1 MNNKLRL
8 WIVVLLLA
16 GVTSACS
23 QILAAP
29 NAAGDAARGDVLFQ
43 DDFSNTGSGWA
54 TWSQEASAV
63 DYRSGGL
70 SIRVSQPRYDY
81 WSRPGKRFADTIIA
95 VDASRISG
103 SDNNDFG
110 IICRYRNSDNFYA
123 FLISSDG
130 YYGIVR
136 VQDGQYQVLGAE
148 NLQFAEAIRQGDA
161 ANQVQAECNGPNLI
175 LTVNG
180 SVLHQVQDST
190 FQSGE
195 VGLLAGAYDEPGVEV
210 LFDNFIVIKP

>member
-1 MNNKLRL
+1 MKLRL
-8 WIVVLLLA
+8 WIVLLLLA
-16 GVTSACS
+16 AAASGCS
-23 QILAAP
+23 QLLP
-29 NAAGDAARGDVLFQ
+29 GQNPCPGLARGDVLFQ
-43 DDFSNTGSGWA
+43 DDFSNSSSGWA
-54 TWSQEASAV
+54 TWSQEASEVA
-63 DYRSGGL
+63 YRSGGL

-81 WSRPGKRFADTIIA
+81 WSRPGKRFSDTIIS
-95 VDASRISG
+95 VDATRVTG

-148 NLQFAEAIRQGDA
+148 TLQYHEAIQRGDVG
-161 ANQVQAECNGPNLI
+161 NQIQAECNGPNLT
-175 LTVNG
+175 LAVNG
-180 SVLHQVQDST
+180 SVVHQVQDSA
-190 FQSGE
+190 FPSGE
-195 VGLLAGAYDEPGVEV
+195 VGLLAGAYEEPGVEI

>member
-1 MNNKLRL
+1 
-8 WIVVLLLA
+8 
-16 GVTSACS
+16 
-23 QILAAP
+23 
-29 NAAGDAARGDVLFQ
+29 
-43 DDFSNTGSGWA
+43 
-54 TWSQEASAV
+54 
-63 DYRSGGL
+63 
-70 SIRVSQPRYDY
+70 
-81 WSRPGKRFADTIIA
+81 
-95 VDASRISG
+95 
-103 SDNNDFG
+103 
-110 IICRYRNSDNFYA
+110 
-123 FLISSDG
+123 LISSDG

-161 ANQVQAECNGPNLI
+161 ANQIQAECNGPNLT

>member
-1 MNNKLRL
+1 MNIKLRL
-8 WIVVLLLA
+8 WVVFVLLA
-16 GVTSACS
+16 FVTSACS
-23 QILAAP
+23 QILPAQ
-29 NAAGDAARGDVLFQ
+29 NAASNAARGDVLFQ

-54 TWSQEASAV
+54 TWSQQASEVA
-63 DYRSGGL
+63 YRSGGL

-95 VDASRISG
+95 VDASRVSG

-148 NLQFAEAIRQGDA
+148 SLQYHEVIQKGGAT
-161 ANQVQAECNGPNLI
+161 NQIQVECNGPNL
-175 LTVNG
+175 TMAVNG
-180 SVLHQVQDST
+180 SVLKQVQDT
-190 FQSGE
+190 AFQSGE
-195 VGLLAGAYDEPGVEV
+195 VGLLAGAYEDPGVDI
-210 LFDNFIVIKP
+210 LFDNFIVLKP

>member
-8 WIVVLLLA
+8 WIVLLLLA

-23 QILAAP
+23 QVLPVPSAAS
-29 NAAGDAARGDVLFQ
+29 DAARGDVLFQ
-43 DDFSNTGSGWA
+43 DDFSSTGSGWA
-54 TWSQEASAV
+54 TWSQESSEV
-63 DYRSGGL
+63 SYRSGGL

-81 WSRPGKRFADTIIA
+81 WSRPGKRFTDTIIA
-95 VDASRISG
+95 VDASRVSG

-110 IICRYRNSDNFYA
+110 VICRYRNSDNFYA

-136 VQDGQYQVLGAE
+136 VHEGQYQVLGADS
-148 NLQFAEAIRQGDA
+148 LQFAETIQQGDA
-161 ANQVQAECNGPNLI
+161 ANQIQAECNGPNLT
-175 LTVNG
+175 LAVNG
-180 SVLHQVQDST
+180 SVLHQVQDSA